1 MKLKKLA
8 LIGILTF
15 TVFTACTT
23 ETETESKQNQTQL
36 DITAPVQRAQ
46 DVADDINQNY
56 DGGVSDDYTNLR

>member
-8 LIGILTF
+8 LIGVLVF
-15 TVFTACTT
+15 TAFTACTT
-23 ETETESKQNQTQL
+23 ETKTESKQNQTQL

-56 DGGVSDDYTNLR
+56 DGGVSDDYNNLR